1 MPLRS
6 PLLHTA
12 TRATT
17 RVTTCTIAAAIGL
30 AAAPAM
36 AKAGIDGVRFDP
48 PRTVR
53 YQCDDGKQLTARYF
67 NSTDNQI
74 AILRL
79 DGKPLLFASVLTGSG
94 ARYAHGAHLWITK
107 GDEGM
112 LQDLTKGESAPPA
125 YANCHAAK

>member
-6 PLLHTA
+6 PVH
-12 TRATT
+12 RF
-17 RVTTCTIAAAIGL
+17 TTCAIAAAIGL
-30 AAAPAM
+30 AVAPAM
-36 AKAGIDGVRFDP
+36 AKPGIDGVRFDP

-53 YQCDDGKQLTARYF
+53 YQCDDGKQVTARYF

-79 DGKPLLFASVLTGSG
+79 DGKPLLFVSVLTGSG
-94 ARYAHGAHLWITK
+94 ARYAHGAYLWITK